1 MKDIQKSSLK
11 LNHLVVGGAIRLKNR
26 NGAQCAVLLGRSKG
40 DAANDA
46 VFEVRRVTA

>member
-26 NGAQCAVLLGRSKG
+26 NGAQCAVLLGRSKC
-40 DAANDA
+40 ATND
-46 VFEVRRVTA
+46 VMFEMRRVG